1 MNQVFKSMS
10 FILLLKNAD
19 EEWEKLNAAAE
30 KKRKDEAIWRS
41 GIWKLKGSR
50 EYAGKKSVL
59 CEMKR

>member
-41 GIWKLKGSR
+41 GI
-50 EYAGKKSVL
+50 
-59 CEMKR
+59 